1 MPLAD
6 ANLRTRIDGRRARLE
21 DELTGSVIPFWMKHA
36 PDREHGGW
44 FNCLDRDGTVW
55 DTRKHIWLQGRAVW
69 MLSKLHA
76 ELEPRAEFQVQA
88 KSGAEFLRD
97 HCRRP
102 DRRVWFCTTREG
114 RPVQLQRK
122 IFSECFH
129 VMAMAQYGRVFGE
142 AWAEKEARE
151 VFGWVLEAINDPR
164 LAGRPREEGET
175 PSKGLAVPMIVLN
188 LIQELDGGFHGPHA
202 AEARACAGEARRF
215 LRRERKV
222 VLETIAADGSDL
234 DSPEGRL
241 LNPGHAIEMGWF
253 LLDYARATGDEA
265 AAKDALDAIEWSL
278 DRGWDHVHG
287 GLYYFLDEKGHSPVQ
302 LEWPMKLWWPH
313 CEALVACAKA
323 FEHTRD
329 RAWFERWVRVADWT
343 FARFPDAAHGE
354 WFGYL
359 DRQGAVSQRFKGGP
373 YKGFFHVPRALLL
386 AARALGAILEPRSF
400 AAPGTVK
407 KT

>member
-1 MPLAD
+1 MPFAD

-44 FNCLDRDGTVW
+44 FDCLDRDGTVW

-76 ELEPRAEFQVQA
+76 ELEPRPEFLAQA
-88 KSGAEFLRD
+88 KSGAQFLRE

-102 DRRVWFCTTREG
+102 DRRVWFCTTRDG

-122 IFSECFH
+122 IFSECFY
-129 VMAMAQYGRVFGE
+129 VMAMAQYARVSGE
-142 AWAEKEARE
+142 AWAAKEARE
-151 VFGWVLEAINDPR
+151 VFGWILEAIADPR
-164 LAGRPREEGET
+164 LAGRAREAGEPAT
-175 PSKGLAVPMIVLN
+175 RSLAVPMIVLN
-188 LIQELDGGFHGPHA
+188 LIQELDGGFHGEHA
-202 AEARACAGEARRF
+202 ADARRCAADARQF
-215 LRRERKV
+215 LRRDRKV

-253 LLDYARATGDEA
+253 LLDHARATGDEA
-265 AAKDALDAIEWSL
+265 CAKDALDAIEWSL
-278 DRGWDHVHG
+278 ERGWDPVHG
-287 GLYYFLDEKGHSPVQ
+287 GLYYFLDEHGRSPAQ

-373 YKGFFHVPRALLL
+373 YKGFFHVPRALLYT
-386 AARALGAILEPRSF
+386 ARALKGALEPRSQAP
-400 AAPGTVK
+400 AAAVK
-407 KT
+407 KS